1 MKIADETDEENDEI
15 MMNENDEIMMNENDE
30 ILIPN
35 VRVESYVTSLNTVLG
50 TSSSQI

>member
-15 MMNENDEIMMNENDE
+15 MMNENDEI
-30 ILIPN
+30 LIPN
-35 VRVESYVTSLNTVLG
+35 VRVKSYETSLNPVLG